1 MLHPQFF
8 LFLSISLRKGAFL
21 LGRKSVPF
29 WVKVRSFSKDRP
41 YLLREKSAPFLWRA
55 RSSSLELL
63 SHKYMQLVLM
73 NNPTGLK
80 SPPLRSPPLNSRL
93 SSIIQFRSIFSCDKF
108 YMLRCLFEALYV
120 DMRCFGVSWVF
131 SKHDPPPPKPMGK
144 YEKPQKYFH
153 NRMLCRYF
161 HVYSIQ
167 IR

>member
-63 SHKYMQLVLM
+63 SYKYTQLVLM
-73 NNPTGLK
+73 NNPNGLK
-80 SPPLRSPPLNSRL
+80 LPPLLIVLLVQLLRGCRS
-93 SSIIQFRSIFSCDKF
+93 C
-108 YMLRCLFEALYV
+108 
-120 DMRCFGVSWVF
+120 GVLQKDCGFVF
-131 SKHDPPPPKPMGK
+131 T
-144 YEKPQKYFH
+144 YAF
-153 NRMLCRYF
+153 L
-161 HVYSIQ
+161 
-167 IR
+167 